1 MAKLT
6 PKQIAFA
13 DEYIINGGNATQA
26 AIKAGYSE
34 KTAGRIAGQN
44 LKKLEIVNYIASK
57 VRPIV
62 EKREIDIQSQLN
74 SLLDIYDGKVIESHS
89 KQIDHLQGDV
99 VVKDM
104 TYEYT
109 PDLENRLKAIDL
121 FLKYASPLLQVQLEK
136 AKADAE
142 LSRLK
147 AESLKNGTTQ
157 TTEDKLDELLEKIS
171 GELND

>member
-57 VRPIV
+57 GAPRKHSNVIIIEECKDGWRVEYDTEPNERERKMLGLVFVR
-62 EKREIDIQSQLN
+62 R
-74 SLLDIYDGKVIESHS
+74 
-89 KQIDHLQGDV
+89 
-99 VVKDM
+99 
-104 TYEYT
+104 
-109 PDLENRLKAIDL
+109 
-121 FLKYASPLLQVQLEK
+121 
-136 AKADAE
+136 
-142 LSRLK
+142 
-147 AESLKNGTTQ
+147 
-157 TTEDKLDELLEKIS
+157 
-171 GELND
+171 GEL

>member
-1 MAKLT
+1 
-6 PKQIAFA
+6 
-13 DEYIINGGNATQA
+13 
-26 AIKAGYSE
+26 
-34 KTAGRIAGQN
+34 
-44 LKKLEIVNYIASK
+44 
-57 VRPIV
+57 
-62 EKREIDIQSQLN
+62 
-74 SLLDIYDGKVIESHS
+74 
-89 KQIDHLQGDV
+89 
-99 VVKDM
+99 M

-121 FLKYASPLLQVQLEK
+121 FLKYASPLLQVQMEK

-147 AESLKNGTTQ
+147 AEALKNGTTQ